1 MLLSSQNFHQ
11 NEELTKL
18 MKIDK
23 QNDGK
28 NVIDKMHEL
37 SDKYKN
43 KIITVDLLSKLHLS
57 TDLYYKNIENG
68 LWFFEEFWVVAS
80 RTLLVD
86 VRLPLNFVAKIF
98 QFIIILLFMWLL

>member
-18 MKIDK
+18 MKIDSK
-23 QNDGK
+23 QEGK

-37 SDKYKN
+37 STQFKN
-43 KIITVDLLSKLHLS
+43 NVITDQEISKLNLS
-57 TDLYYKNIENG
+57 TDLYYKNIDNG
-68 LWFFEEFWVVAS
+68 LWFFEEFWVVSS

-98 QFIIILLFMWLL
+98 QFVIILLFMWLL

>member
-43 KIITVDLLSKLHLS
+43 KTITDDLLSELHLS

-68 LWFFEEFWVVAS
+68 L
-80 RTLLVD
+80 
-86 VRLPLNFVAKIF
+86 
-98 QFIIILLFMWLL
+98 

>member
-11 NEELTKL
+11 NEDLTKL
-18 MKIDK
+18 MKIDSK
-23 QNDGK
+23 NDGK
-28 NVIDKMHEL
+28 SVIDKMHEL

-43 KIITVDLLSKLHLS
+43 KAIKAEEISELNLSQ
-57 TDLYYKNIENG
+57 DLYYKNIENG
-68 LWFFEEFWVVAS
+68 LWFFEEFWVVSA

-98 QFIIILLFMWLL
+98 QFIVILLFMWLL